1 MMKFPWFLV
10 KSFFQLNQRLKES
23 FWCGSNK
30 SFAGIPMILCKDH
43 YQLPL
48 IRGKPI
54 YISNQ
59 SIKRYITSDF
69 WETFQFA
76 ELIEVMRQ
84 NLCGWCWWRCW
95 YCFKRA
101 IHKSK
106 PSIISNKCLFIFFRK
121 QTINSEMG
129 LFERLLWSF
138 HRWVLFW

>member
-1 MMKFPWFLV
+1 MKFPWFLV

-30 SFAGIPMILCKDH
+30 SFAGIPMILCKDL

-54 YISNQ
+54 YMSNQ
-59 SIKRYITSDF
+59 SIKRYITSDL

-84 NLCGWCWWRCW
+84 DLCGWCWWRCW
-95 YCFKRA
+95 YRFKRA
-101 IHKSK
+101 IRKSK
-106 PSIISNKCLFIFFRK
+106 PSIISNKCLFIFLRK